1 MIHTGNQLQ
10 SVLIIDEL
18 PVLDPLSDH
27 GGEDPT
33 EIVMPCIRKEA
44 AGVGEHSQEFAQIA
58 YLVF

>member
-27 GGEDPT
+27 GGKDPT

-44 AGVGEHSQEFAQIA
+44 AGKEADHLSDCE
-58 YLVF
+58 